1 MLHRKFRNHRSVLRT
16 DRGIGL
22 NSLHLFYDEDNFTL
36 CFDVYCEYFN
46 GSVKQQ

>member
-16 DRGIGL
+16 DGGIGL
-22 NSLHLFYDEDNFTL
+22 KSLHLFYDEDNFPL
-36 CFDVYCEYFN
+36 CFDVYCEHFN

>member
-16 DRGIGL
+16 DGGIGL